1 MGCCLSVGAEL
12 PAATE
17 EDLKR
22 LKEKGFLPC
31 LAGPS
36 IDFEGKN
43 QCATVYIA
51 GEEIIVCPYFEC
63 SLFLTQVYP
72 FFLSLHDRI

>member
-1 MGCCLSVGAEL
+1 MGCCVSTGAEL

-22 LKEKGFLPC
+22 LREKGYLPC
-31 LAGPS
+31 LAGPAM
-36 IDFEGKN
+36 DFDGDN

-51 GEEIIVCPYFEC
+51 GKKCFV
-63 SLFLTQVYP
+63 V
-72 FFLSLHDRI
+72 